1 MGVTVSFTVI
11 LYLKFFLKK
20 TDSPIHV
27 LHETKTTV
35 KGDSTANGKFRYK
48 ELNMF
53 TAYHKQMTKII
64 LFWKLSQYK
73 VCRYFNIK
81 ISVAV

>member
-20 TDSPIHV
+20 NNSPIHV

-35 KGDSTANGKFRYK
+35 NGDSSANW
-48 ELNMF
+48 ENLDM
-53 TAYHKQMTKII
+53 
-64 LFWKLSQYK
+64 
-73 VCRYFNIK
+73 
-81 ISVAV
+81 